1 MKWTPPP
8 SPASVAFTGGL
19 DLPLVRPCHLC
30 PPIAHHAPAT
40 HQQHKPDL
48 MGPKLSG
55 AALRWA
61 LGLGCGD
68 TFAFSGTSYTSSH
81 CSSWAGLTPS
91 PAPNTLLPPC
101 FSLSTSAWES
111 AQLLVRIVC
120 EAQVP
125 GPQGPRVP
133 GQHSCC
139 PCGLCLSV
147 PVHQTPAALETLL
160 PGRELRSVPSSSPG
174 PGKGALHQRSPC
186 LLPAGRAFNPTL
198 CA

>member
-1 MKWTPPP
+1 MSAPVTCAHPLPTMPLPPTSSTSPTSWDP
-8 SPASVAFTGGL
+8 S
-19 DLPLVRPCHLC
+19 C
-30 PPIAHHAPAT
+30 
-40 HQQHKPDL
+40 
-48 MGPKLSG
+48 
-55 AALRWA
+55 
-61 LGLGCGD
+61 LGLLCAGLWGLGVE
-68 TFAFSGTSYTSSH
+68 TPLPSAAPHITSSH

-125 GPQGPRVP
+125 GPRGPRVP
-133 GQHSCC
+133 GQHSSC

-147 PVHQTPAALETLL
+147 PVHQRPAALETLL
-160 PGRELRSVPSSSPG
+160 PGRGLRSVPSSSPG

-186 LLPAGRAFNPTL
+186 LLPEGRAFNPTL